1 MNIFSKKNM
10 PKFNIENTLL
20 LFWLLI
26 LLTLNINSSN
36 LYDKFDTKNIINYKN
51 IILAT
56 NYIRYFIPFL
66 LLPILSYKFLLL
78 KKENTFVNLFALYG
92 LWQLIIFIIINKN
105 IENYDEFLIIFN
117 LIIVLLIFDLAN
129 YYDYKK
135 FFNKAFFLIILFISV
150 VSVFFTFTLLSEFIL
165 DHNMLYLYSS
175 NSLEAESKTLEQANP
190 RVTGIS
196 RMLLILFYFIF
207 FLKVKSRKNKL
218 LLLILF
224 FISCLIYAMQS
235 RGGLIGIFLL
245 FLIYIF
251 FIKEELKKKIFII
264 FIIFLLPI
272 LFWETIRTFK
282 LYYYKEYKENELIDK
297 SYNFTKNNRLSNS
310 IKVGINDDVSSGRII
325 IWKRAAKIIIEEKIF
340 FGLGPQADR
349 RHLVEE
355 KFKKD
360 KDKYFWQNN
369 SSNAL
374 IYSYLCGGF
383 IGLLLMLSIY
393 WLITKQVFKI
403 FIKKGKF
410 SKSSLEVQFAST
422 TITYLTIRTIFE
434 NGYGLFSLDFCFCCL
449 CYFILIRN
457 NKLKKIS
464 SS

>member
-1 MNIFSKKNM
+1 MNIFSKKNI

-78 KKENTFVNLFALYG
+78 KKENTFVNLFMLYG

-135 FFNKAFFLIILFISV
+135 FFNKALFLIILFISV
-150 VSVFFTFTLLSEFIL
+150 ISVFFVFNLLSEFIL

-175 NSLEAESKTLEQANP
+175 NILEPESKTLEQTNP

-207 FLKVKSRKNKL
+207 FLKYKSRKNKL

-224 FISCLIYAMQS
+224 FISCLIYAIQS

-245 FLIYIF
+245 FFIYIF
-251 FIKEELKKKIFII
+251 FIKEEFKKKIFII
-264 FIIFLLPI
+264 LIIFLLPI
-272 LFWETIRTFK
+272 LFWETIKTFK
-282 LYYYKEYKENELIDK
+282 LYYYKEFKENELIDK
-297 SYNFTKNNRLSNS
+297 SHNFTKNNRLSNS
-310 IKVGINDDVSSGRII
+310 IKVGINDDFSSGRII
-325 IWKRAAKIIIEEKIF
+325 IWKRAAEIIIEEKIF

-349 RHLVEE
+349 RYLVEE
-355 KFKKD
+355 KLKKD

-383 IGLLLMLSIY
+383 IGLFLMLSIY
-393 WLITKQVFKI
+393 WLIAKQVFKI

-410 SKSSLEVQFAST
+410 SKSSLEKQFAST

-434 NGYGLFSLDFCFCCL
+434 NGYGLFSVDFCFCCL

-457 NKLKKIS
+457 SKLKNIS